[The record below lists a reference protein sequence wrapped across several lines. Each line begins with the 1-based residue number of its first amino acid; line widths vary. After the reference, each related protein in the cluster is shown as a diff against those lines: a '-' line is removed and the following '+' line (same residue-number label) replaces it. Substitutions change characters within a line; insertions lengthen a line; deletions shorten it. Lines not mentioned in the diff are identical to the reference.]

1 MRTVHVR
8 IAACLALTTVLALA
22 GTTVALAAEDAAAA
36 AAAKI
41 SKQVASI
48 LDALT
53 ALQTEESQTT
63 IKILQA
69 KKTAMDTG
77 KIEDIGKTRDEMAK
91 GNAKGEW
98 RDYKQVLTGAGQQW
112 ELTAQKYARLAA
124 QLKAMERDR
133 EKATPDAQ
141 AQMDVIS
148 KRLADKHRAV
158 LERAADCYY
167 DAAEYKKALPI
178 YAGLYQEI
186 PEDKRTAE
194 KSLTDK
200 LADIF
205 FVTGDYK
212 TSFKLYEGL
221 YKAATPAEQKT
232 WATQRPR
239 ERMANIYEKNGDFKS
254 ALPLYKS
261 MLETY
266 EPNRR
271 TADETKWLRDKIAGI
286 EAKLGTSSS
295 APAAAKGGANTGGK
309 R

>member
-1 MRTVHVR
+1 MRTIHVR

-22 GTTVALAAEDAAAA
+22 GTAASLAAED

-48 LDALT
+48 LDALN

-77 KIEDIGKTRDEMAK
+77 KIEDISKTRDEMAK
-91 GNAKGEW
+91 GNVKGEW
-98 RDYKQVLTGAGQQW
+98 RDYRLVLMGAAQQW

-124 QLKAMERDR
+124 QLKTLERDR
-133 EKATPDAQ
+133 EKAAPDAQ
-141 AQMDVIS
+141 AQMDIIS
-148 KRLADKHRAV
+148 KRLADKRRAV
-158 LERAADCYY
+158 IERAADCYY
-167 DAAEYKKALPI
+167 DAADYKKAMPI
-178 YAGLYQEI
+178 YVGLYQEI
-186 PEDKRTAE
+186 PEDKRKAE
-194 KSLTDK
+194 KTLTDK
-200 LADIF
+200 LADIC

-212 TSFKLYEGL
+212 TAFKLYEGL
-221 YKAATPAEQKT
+221 YKAATLAEQKT
-232 WATQRPR
+232 WATQRAR
-239 ERMANIYEKNGDFKS
+239 ERMATIYEKNGDFKS
-254 ALPLYKS
+254 ALPYYKS

-266 EPNRR
+266 SPERR

-286 EAKLGTSSS
+286 EAKLGISSS
-295 APAAAKGGANTGGK
+295 APAAATGGANTGGK